1 VPSRLTSAPS
11 CEFQSLHHDVA
22 FLFSPLPQPE
32 DKQKA
37 ATAFSQLRG
46 AMELLGIS
54 EGEQQAIWRVLAAI
68 YHLGAA
74 GACKGMVPPVVVCV
88 SGFLSD
94 LEPMLSMRTCHTD
107 GTLSVTP
114 TVIVVTRHIGP

>member
-1 VPSRLTSAPS
+1 MT
-11 CEFQSLHHDVA
+11 A

-46 AMELLGIS
+46 AMELLGIL
-54 EGEQQAIWRVLAAI
+54 EGEQRAIWRVLAAI

-74 GACKGMVPPVVVCV
+74 GACKGTVLPAAICCGVCL
-88 SGFLSD
+88 GA
-94 LEPMLSMRTCHTD
+94 PQ
-107 GTLSVTP
+107 
-114 TVIVVTRHIGP
+114 

>member
-1 VPSRLTSAPS
+1 M
-11 CEFQSLHHDVA
+11 A

-37 ATAFSQLRG
+37 AAAFSCLRG

-74 GACKGMVPPVVVCV
+74 GACKGTVPPALSAVVCV
-88 SGFLSD
+88 SGFLSV

-107 GTLSVTP
+107 GTLSVTL
-114 TVIVVTRHIGP
+114 TVTVVTRHIGP

>member
-1 VPSRLTSAPS
+1 MPGRLTSVLS

-22 FLFSPLPQPE
+22 FLFSPLLQPE

-37 ATAFSQLRG
+37 ATAFSRLRG

-74 GACKGMVPPVVVCV
+74 GACKGTGSLLLAVC
-88 SGFLSD
+88 SGVCLWA
-94 LEPMLSMRTCHTD
+94 PQ
-107 GTLSVTP
+107 
-114 TVIVVTRHIGP
+114 

>member
-1 VPSRLTSAPS
+1 MT
-11 CEFQSLHHDVA
+11 A

-37 ATAFSQLRG
+37 AAAFSRLRG

-74 GACKGMVPPVVVCV
+74 GACKGTVPPAPVCCCV
-88 SGFLSD
+88 CLSNQCC
-94 LEPMLSMRTCHTD
+94 P
-107 GTLSVTP
+107 
-114 TVIVVTRHIGP
+114 